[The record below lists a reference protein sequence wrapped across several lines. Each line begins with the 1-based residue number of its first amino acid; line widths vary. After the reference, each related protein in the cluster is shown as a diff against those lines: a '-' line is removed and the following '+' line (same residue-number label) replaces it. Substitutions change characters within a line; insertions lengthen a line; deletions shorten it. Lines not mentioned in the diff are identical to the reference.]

1 METST
6 VTKARAQPAQRN
18 CWASLYHCCRC
29 FPMGMV
35 NTPCCFLLHYLQI
48 SFILP
53 SISLL
58 NLEKKNCCSQA
69 GLQQLWPLFQVHSS
83 HKGTEECWS
92 LLTQPRLVD
101 IQLHAG
107 LCSCT
112 CVGSAKIP
120 FLWNYKAIFA
130 LKNGCLYEYMH
141 GQALILKVGFKP
153 NSSVSKLHRWGP
165 LCCCIG
171 IQKFCFAAQPLVKQR
186 WYRWKKGTGLIFN
199 DTASVT
205 TWEPT

>member
-6 VTKARAQPAQRN
+6 VTKARTQPAQRN

-29 FPMGMV
+29 FPVGVV
-35 NTPCCFLLHYLQI
+35 NTHCCFLLHYLQL

-58 NLEKKNCCSQA
+58 NLEKM
-69 GLQQLWPLFQVHSS
+69 LQWQVCGNFDHFFSL
-83 HKGTEECWS
+83 HEGAEKCWS
-92 LLTQPRLVD
+92 VLTQPKLVG

-107 LCSCT
+107 LCSCA

-120 FLWNYKAIFA
+120 FQCNYKAIFA
-130 LKNGCLYEYMH
+130 LWKKWLFVWIH
-141 GQALILKVGFKP
+141 AWTSF
-153 NSSVSKLHRWGP
+153 NSEGRVQTQFVSKLHRWGP
-165 LCCCIG
+165 LCCCTG

-186 WYRWKKGTGLIFN
+186 WYRWKKGAGLIFN
-199 DTASVT
+199 DTASPT
-205 TWEPT
+205 TWEPK